1 MKIVFFCIAI
11 IFSLL
16 PDMYDAAIRGGGGGN
31 YGSRWDSRWRRRP
44 WEVGYWGNR
53 NNPRRP
59 WDRVWQNRR
68 QQEEDKFIV
77 KTERPRYYENE
88 ETVCTGLCL
97 IKKFESLNEKSE
109 KKGKKRG
116 GAFEKSEITNKPKKL
131 EALNDES
138 VKEKKKRVEKGKKR
152 GGAVKQSGTTNKPQK
167 DKAPCLGM
175 CALMKQR
182 TG

>member
-1 MKIVFFCIAI
+1 MQIVFFCIVT

-68 QQEEDKFIV
+68 KEEEEEEKFRV
-77 KTERPRYYENE
+77 KTERPRYYEDE
-88 ETVCTGLCL
+88 ENVCTGLCL
-97 IKKFESLNEKSE
+97 IKKFESLNEKPE
-109 KKGKKRG
+109 KKGKKRRG
-116 GAFEKSEITNKPKKL
+116 TFKKSEITNKPKKL
-131 EALNDES
+131 EVLTGES
-138 VKEKKKRVEKGKKR
+138 MNEKKTRVEKG
-152 GGAVKQSGTTNKPQK
+152 GVVKQPGTTNKPKK
-167 DKAPCLGM
+167 DKATCLGM

>member
-1 MKIVFFCIAI
+1 MKIVFFCSVI

-16 PDMYDAAIRGGGGGN
+16 LDIYDAAIRGGGGGN

-44 WEVGYWGNR
+44 WDVGYWGNR

-68 QQEEDKFIV
+68 EQEEDRFLV

-97 IKKFESLNEKSE
+97 IKKFESLNEKPE
-109 KKGKKRG
+109 KKDKKRG
-116 GAFEKSEITNKPKKL
+116 GTFEKSEITNKSKNLK
-131 EALNDES
+131 AL
-138 VKEKKKRVEKGKKR
+138 KEKKKRVEKG
-152 GGAVKQSGTTNKPQK
+152 GAVKKSGTTNKPQK
-167 DKAPCLGM
+167 DKASCLGM